1 MFGNQGIGVLSRVYR
16 IRTPELQDPVF
27 VEVVVNQAQWLHRVE
42 EDDIF
47 QNFMNEGGGGRGVE
61 EREEGEGWRAPYSKQ
76 QKSEQSSLTIDA
88 SLSILLL
95 SNTGQKHC

>member
-1 MFGNQGIGVLSRVYR
+1 V
-16 IRTPELQDPVF
+16 
-27 VEVVVNQAQWLHRVE
+27 
-42 EDDIF
+42 
-47 QNFMNEGGGGRGVE
+47 EGGGGEG
-61 EREEGEGWRAPYSKQ
+61 EGEGWRALYSKQ